1 MISLSPWYRPL
12 LGRYFKQLLMFS
24 PNCQTSGMS
33 IAIKSSGLNTSH
45 FEAPCSLLLSPSA
58 GIDASHST
66 VVRIADRLQNQ
77 AL

>member
-1 MISLSPWYRPL
+1 
-12 LGRYFKQLLMFS
+12 
-24 PNCQTSGMS
+24 MS

-58 GIDASHST
+58 GIVASHST
-66 VVRIADRLQNQ
+66 VVQIADRLQNQ